1 MTAMITEIFYP
12 LLLSYGMAF
21 LASAVLQGR
30 WDAASVTSLT
40 AVFTILAAGV
50 CYRQEC
56 RKRKEERLKW
66 WQEKPMPLWSWFAL
80 AAAGVLGNVVFS
92 FLLSFLQLML
102 GLSNA
107 VQEELLSGKSMWIQA
122 AGLGIA
128 VPVAEELIFRGLT
141 YGNMRKY
148 LGVWP
153 SAVLGGALFAVYHG
167 NVMQMLYAFP
177 MGVILCLV
185 YEKCKTI
192 KAPIVLHCAANLST
206 ILWRVIV

>member
-21 LASAVLQGR
+21 LASVVSQGR
-30 WDAASVTSLT
+30 GDAASVTSLT
-40 AVFTILAAGV
+40 AVFTILAAGL

-56 RKRKEERLKW
+56 RKRKEERMKQ

-92 FLLSFLQLML
+92 FLLSFLQLIL

-107 VQEELLSGKSMWIQA
+107 VQEELLSGKSMWIQGE

-128 VPVAEELIFRGLT
+128 VPVAEELIFGGMTPDLWKYAETSWSLALCSSWRCPVCSVPWKCDADAVCIS
-141 YGNMRKY
+141 YGS
-148 LGVWP
+148 
-153 SAVLGGALFAVYHG
+153 SAVPGL
-167 NVMQMLYAFP
+167 
-177 MGVILCLV
+177 
-185 YEKCKTI
+185 
-192 KAPIVLHCAANLST
+192 
-206 ILWRVIV
+206 

>member
-1 MTAMITEIFYP
+1 
-12 LLLSYGMAF
+12 
-21 LASAVLQGR
+21 
-30 WDAASVTSLT
+30 
-40 AVFTILAAGV
+40 
-50 CYRQEC
+50 
-56 RKRKEERLKW
+56 
-66 WQEKPMPLWSWFAL
+66 MPLWSWFAL

-92 FLLSFLQLML
+92 FLLSFLQLIL

-107 VQEELLSGKSMWIQA
+107 VQEELLSGKSMWIQE

-141 YGNMRKY
+141 YGNMRKH

-177 MGVILCLV
+177 MGVVLCLV
-185 YEKCKTI
+185 YEKFKTI